1 MARCPDCNKF
11 VSYEE
16 AEPEVEGVEVEDGII
31 TAQVRIVNTCG
42 ECGTELTEFT
52 FDLEID
58 LNLDEVIK
66 EGDVLYSVDVNTAER
81 NSRTEGKGQRSP
93 MFYGADV
100 EFEVILGPAG
110 GEKRSTIVK
119 WSDDVQAS
127 EMESLV

>member
-16 AEPEVEGVEVEDGII
+16 AEPEVEDVNVEDGII
-31 TAQVRIVNTCG
+31 TATVRIVNTCG

-66 EGDVLYSVDVNTAER
+66 EGEVLYATDVSMAER
-81 NSRTEGKGQRSP
+81 SSRTEGNGKRAP

-100 EFEVILGPAG
+100 EFEVILGPPG
-110 GEKRSTIVK
+110 GEKRSVIVK
-119 WSDDVQAS
+119 WSDDVQAR